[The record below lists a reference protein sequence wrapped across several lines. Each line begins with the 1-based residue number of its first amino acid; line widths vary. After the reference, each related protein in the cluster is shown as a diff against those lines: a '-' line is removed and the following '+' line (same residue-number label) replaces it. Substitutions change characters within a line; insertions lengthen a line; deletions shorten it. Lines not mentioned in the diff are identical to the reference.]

1 MSFQEVF
8 ILRNEQCKKQS
19 EYWFCLFPQSLWGLW
34 MDLSAL
40 ADWRWGLISRGSQCV
55 KMTLTSRMQRWS
67 VRRLAVVLLQS
78 SRGRS
83 MEKGR
88 VQSGLQSSSVKAMN
102 HISWIVTPLAQLE
115 SPAHLAMLLDSPAQ
129 VKISLSCQHC
139 LLRSSGSTHWSVGNV
154 KLYL

>member
-1 MSFQEVF
+1 
-8 ILRNEQCKKQS
+8 
-19 EYWFCLFPQSLWGLW
+19 
-34 MDLSAL
+34 
-40 ADWRWGLISRGSQCV
+40 
-55 KMTLTSRMQRWS
+55 
-67 VRRLAVVLLQS
+67 
-78 SRGRS
+78 

-139 LLRSSGSTHWSVGNV
+139 HVILFSKLGFLSGASPLH
-154 KLYL
+154 